1 MKYNRNHQKKDDT
14 RINYQIRAR
23 EVRLIDAE
31 GEMQGVMHPKEAQR
45 HADEAGLD
53 LVEISPN
60 AIPPV
65 CKVMDYGKFKY
76 EQKKKENDAKKKQ
89 VIVHV
94 KEVKIRPNIEKH
106 DYDVKMRNARKFLA
120 AGDKV
125 KVSLRFKG
133 REITHKEVG
142 FALMNRVKEE
152 FGEEVKIELQPKS
165 EGRQLI
171 MILAPAGS

>member
-1 MKYNRNHQKKDDT
+1 MKYKNQQKKDET

-23 EVRLIDAE
+23 EIRLIDAE
-31 GEMQGVMHPKEAQR
+31 GEMQGVMHPKEAQKF
-45 HADEAGLD
+45 ADEAGLD

-60 AIPPV
+60 AQPPV

-94 KEVKIRPNIEKH
+94 KEVKLRPNIEKH
-106 DYDVKMRNARKFLA
+106 DYDVKIKQSRKFLA
-120 AGDKV
+120 EGDKV
-125 KVSLRFKG
+125 KISLRFKG

-142 FALMNRVKEE
+142 FALLNRVKEE

-171 MILAPAGS
+171 MILAPAAS

>member
-1 MKYNRNHQKKDDT
+1 MKYKNNQKKDDT

-31 GEMQGVMHPKEAQR
+31 GEMKGVMHPKEAQKY
-45 HADEAGLD
+45 ADEAGLD

-89 VIVHV
+89 VVVHV
-94 KEVKIRPNIEKH
+94 KEVKLRPNIEKH
-106 DYDVKMRNARKFLA
+106 DYDVKVKQTRKFLA
-120 AGDKV
+120 DGDKV
-125 KVSLRFKG
+125 KISLRFKG
-133 REITHKEVG
+133 REITHNEVG
-142 FALMNRVKEE
+142 FALLNRVKAE
-152 FGEEVKIELQPKS
+152 FGEEVKIELEPKF
-165 EGRQLI
+165 EGRQII
-171 MILAPAGS
+171 MILAPAAV